1 MTSAPFKG
9 MAMETFVRGCVWVVE
24 LAIKAYIL
32 LACFYFGSMAFIG
45 FWGGYQFKPEL
56 LPLTAFCAAIAYLMF
71 APRRWMPTRWLQ
83 DVSYR
88 RRWCVG
94 LALGVPLFFVGL
106 DLWREEA
113 SLLRSGWVL
122 IEVLPFGAILGGLLA
137 LRWWANEPSLRL
149 ITKVRFIL
157 GAILLWLLLAFTMT
171 LENGRDLP
179 WFVYALLILVTAG
192 LVATFRVTRKQPPG
206 EGDSATAHL
215 EQPR

>member
-1 MTSAPFKG
+1 MT
-9 MAMETFVRGCVWVVE
+9 METFVRGCVWVVE

-94 LALGVPLFFVGL
+94 LALGFPLFFVGA

-137 LRWWANEPSLRL
+137 LRWWANEPFLSLVVKLRL
-149 ITKVRFIL
+149 ILLSVI
-157 GAILLWLLLAFTMT
+157 LWLT
-171 LENGRDLP
+171 LTLDHFEGLDWLVP
-179 WFVYALLILVTAG
+179 LALLILVTAG

-206 EGDSATAHL
+206 EGDSATAHPA
-215 EQPR
+215 QPR